1 MTENMVL
8 TMAVRDKMAHD
19 RLMFAYRGLVTNDN
33 SAFLLSLLDKEMELS
48 GFSFIGRKRLFVFML
63 EDLQNITRH
72 TLKTG
77 HEVGSVV
84 VYSKTNDGYTVSTGN
99 AINRN
104 EVPDLRKRLEDINR
118 MDPEQ
123 IKEVYRTVLQ
133 VTDLTEKGGAGL
145 GLLEMARKTGNRL
158 DFNFSPLDKEHDYF
172 ILSKTVDSGGK
183 GEHVAGKTPSY
194 NPDLVIDLEKQMNDN
209 GVYFI
214 WTGHLS
220 HDLGK
225 EVLSFNETRL
235 HEAEIENNL
244 QKRVFTVL
252 IELLQNMAEY
262 STGIKAEEKFGMPVA
277 MIKNDGD
284 FFIITSG
291 NLIRKDD
298 VEHLKEKLD
307 LVNSEGVEG
316 KKELLRKALEN
327 QDINVKSTG
336 YLGLLEIARHSGEK
350 LEYSFEDVNDEFSY
364 YVVEARIRPKAKQ
377 VWI

>member
-8 TMAVRDKMAHD
+8 TTAVRDKMARD
-19 RLMFAYRGLVTNDN
+19 RLMFAYRGLVTNEN

-48 GFSFIGRKRLFVFML
+48 DFSFIGRKRLFIFML

-99 AINRN
+99 AITRK

-158 DFNFSPLDKEHDYF
+158 DFNFSPLDKIHDYF

-183 GEHVAGKTPSY
+183 GEHVAGMSQTFS
-194 NPDLVIDLEKQMNDN
+194 PDLIISLEKQMNDN
-209 GVYFI
+209 GIYFI
-214 WTGHLS
+214 WTGHIS
-220 HDLGK
+220 HDLGR

-235 HEAEIENNL
+235 HEAEIENSL

-262 STGIKAEEKFGMPVA
+262 SPGIKAEEKFGMPVA
-277 MIKNDGD
+277 MIKTDGD
-284 FFIITSG
+284 YFIITSG
-291 NLIRKDD
+291 NLIRNEA

-307 LVNSEGVEG
+307 LVNGEGVAG
-316 KKELLRKALEN
+316 KKELMRKALEN
-327 QDINVKSTG
+327 QDLNVKSTG
-336 YLGLLEIARHSGEK
+336 YLGLLEIARHSGEN
-350 LEYSFEDVNDEFSY
+350 LEYSFEEVNDEFSY
-364 YVVEARIRPKAKQ
+364 YVVEVRIRPKAKQ